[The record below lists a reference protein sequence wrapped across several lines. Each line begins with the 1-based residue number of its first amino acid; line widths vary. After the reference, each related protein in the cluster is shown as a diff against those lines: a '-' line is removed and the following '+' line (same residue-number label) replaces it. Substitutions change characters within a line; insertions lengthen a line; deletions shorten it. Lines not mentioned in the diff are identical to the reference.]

1 MSPRTLR
8 ALVVLS
14 AFLVVSGCAT
24 RTETSEQEEPKQKVA
39 VEAPLGSRIKK
50 RSNVAPVSGATRQD
64 IENAKVQQG
73 IQQTGAA
80 NRTGG

>member
-1 MSPRTLR
+1 MKSLPASTIL
-8 ALVVLS
+8 AILITSILT
-14 AFLVVSGCAT
+14 GCASKP
-24 RTETSEQEEPKQKVA
+24 EKVEQEEEGSKVA

-64 IENAKVQQG
+64 IDNARVQQG
-73 IQQTGAA
+73 IQQTGAV